1 MERIKKF
8 LKNNWSFILTI
19 VLALIV
25 RQTRILGINIV
36 EGVSMLPTLHN
47 GQVVIGSSIKTL
59 DRGDIVVAKTDKLVI
74 KRIVGLPGENIKYT
88 EGTLYIN
95 GKAYNEDY
103 IEKGRD
109 TRSKTQSWEFNLGE
123 DEYLIAGDNR
133 DDSYDGRYY
142 GPLPKKSILEK
153 IYIRFK

>member
-1 MERIKKF
+1 
-8 LKNNWSFILTI
+8 
-19 VLALIV
+19 
-25 RQTRILGINIV
+25 
-36 EGVSMLPTLHN
+36 MLPTLHN

-109 TRSKTQSWEFNLGE
+109 TRSKTQS
-123 DEYLIAGDNR
+123 
-133 DDSYDGRYY
+133 
-142 GPLPKKSILEK
+142 
-153 IYIRFK
+153 